1 MCSTLITALWSA
13 AATAHTNFWSC
24 TMLNCF
30 KRSVQTPAPLAPMP
44 PRELLTPALI
54 KNAFLPPSTTTML
67 TAKRRDKPDV
77 AAAAASNR
85 AHLHH
90 RILPRPFCSSG
101 NVRRRRAPPQTT
113 FSPLPPALN
122 CVSVSCVRSQWR
134 PRILTPAPATSRLL
148 TAV

>member
-1 MCSTLITALWSA
+1 
-13 AATAHTNFWSC
+13 
-24 TMLNCF
+24 MLKCF

-54 KNAFLPPSTTTML
+54 TNAFLPPSATTSPTML

-77 AAAAASNR
+77 AAASNR

-90 RILPRPFCSSG
+90 RISPRPICSSG

-148 TAV
+148 TAAFRMLSNAYEVISGP